1 MHARLWFL
9 IQVFNQQEAD
19 PQSLFQY
26 PQQDN
31 DFPYSLQFQEYNL
44 QEPSFGESAF
54 TGLNG
59 MQDANQQEGDYFI
72 NALLDADLIS
82 FGGLSSDTDTDT
94 AQVAVS
100 IYSSRSS
107 ELQISIPEYY
117 QEHCNNINLILVQCL
132 YMWYSPI
139 DLWVFRWNETFEL
152 CWCFAPIKHVYFAA
166 FLAL

>member
-1 MHARLWFL
+1 M
-9 IQVFNQQEAD
+9 
-19 PQSLFQY
+19 
-26 PQQDN
+26 
-31 DFPYSLQFQEYNL
+31 QFQEYNL

-132 YMWYSPI
+132 YM
-139 DLWVFRWNETFEL
+139 
-152 CWCFAPIKHVYFAA
+152 
-166 FLAL
+166 

>member
-1 MHARLWFL
+1 MPTRLWFL
-9 IQVFNQQEAD
+9 IQVFNQQEVD
-19 PQSLFQY
+19 PQSLSQH

-31 DFPYSLQFQEYNL
+31 DLPYSLQLQFAEYNR
-44 QEPSFGESAF
+44 QEPSFGDSIF
-54 TGLNG
+54 TFGLNE
-59 MQDANQQEGDYFI
+59 MQFQSDANEQEGDDFV
-72 NALLDADLIS
+72 NSL
-82 FGGLSSDTDTDT
+82 FVSSDTDTDT

-100 IYSSRSS
+100 IYSPISS
-107 ELQISIPEYY
+107 EPQISIAEYY